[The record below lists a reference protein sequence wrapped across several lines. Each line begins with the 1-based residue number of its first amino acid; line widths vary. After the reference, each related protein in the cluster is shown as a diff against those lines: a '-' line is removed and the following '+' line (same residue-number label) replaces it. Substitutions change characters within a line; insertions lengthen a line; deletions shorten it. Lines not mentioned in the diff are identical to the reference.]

1 MAYVLMR
8 ECSLAVISSRL
19 IYTPLSPSL
28 TIHPEN
34 PSPSPTSSHNIY
46 NLLFLRLTMKLDFL
60 ALPPELRCMVYLALF
75 ADKDEQRF
83 PHSVLNTSR
92 EMRSEAA
99 PFLFSTLELALVRRL
114 VCGVWL
120 IALYS
125 LENNSCSKVLDS
137 QPLESLRDMESLKA
151 LLPHI
156 KTLEISYVISH
167 STRWWIPRTLV
178 RFNKKH
184 SVASPNEIEFI
195 DSRRRVKEIKE
206 HYLKG
211 LNIADPHAS
220 AINLM
225 EEYLEDIK
233 NILGA
238 SSACSMELLDSLTCN
253 LEARDFGRAACTAS
267 L

>member
-8 ECSLAVISSRL
+8 ECLLAVISSKL
-19 IYTPLSPSL
+19 IYTPLSPSV

-34 PSPSPTSSHNIY
+34 SSPSSTSSRNIY
-46 NLLFLRLTMKLDFL
+46 NLLFSRLTMRFDFL
-60 ALPPELRCMVYLALF
+60 ALPPELRCMVYEALF
-75 ADKDEQRF
+75 ADKDEHRF
-83 PHSVLNTSR
+83 PHPVLNTSR

-99 PFLFSTLELALVRRL
+99 PFLFSTLKLALVRRL

-125 LENNSCSKVLDS
+125 LENNSCSNVLDS

-156 KTLEISYVISH
+156 KNLEISYVVSH
-167 STRWWIPRTLV
+167 GTRWWIPRTV
-178 RFNKKH
+178 VQFNKKH

-206 HYLKG
+206 HYLKD

-220 AINLM
+220 AITLM

-233 NILGA
+233 IVLGA
-238 SSACSMELLDSLTCN
+238 SSACSMELLDDLTCN
-253 LEARDFGRAACTAS
+253 LEARDFGRAVCTAS

>member
-28 TIHPEN
+28 TIHPGIS
-34 PSPSPTSSHNIY
+34 SPSSTSSHKFY
-46 NLLFLRLTMKLDFL
+46 NLLFLRLTMRFDFL

-75 ADKDEQRF
+75 AHKDEQRF

-99 PFLFSTLELALVRRL
+99 PFLFSTLKLALVRRL

-120 IALYS
+120 IALHS
-125 LENNSCSKVLDS
+125 LENISCSKVLDS

-156 KTLEISYVISH
+156 KNLEISYVVSH
-167 STRWWIPRTLV
+167 STRWWIPRAVV

-184 SVASPNEIEFI
+184 SLASPNEIEFI
-195 DSRRRVKEIKE
+195 DSRRRGKEIKE
-206 HYLKG
+206 HYLKS
-211 LNIADPHAS
+211 LNISDPHAS

-233 NILGA
+233 IVLGA
-238 SSACSMELLDSLTCN
+238 SSACSMELLDSLASN
-253 LEARDFGRAACTAS
+253 LVARDFGRASCTPS